1 MIIKE
6 RRSKDAISL
15 VVLGTAILAFGLMGC
30 VEVPGLYST
39 GVDNNGDPLPIGSDE
54 LHYVYSGPVSPPAEV
69 LAGHVNWVIPPVGSA
84 WIGPAN
90 GDISVPVG
98 DYVYTLEFDL
108 TGFDPDIASI
118 KGELAADNVAS
129 IWLNGVDTGFV
140 HPDGTSSFRS
150 LEPFSIKA
158 GFVSGMNTLEFLVS
172 NNVGPS
178 GLLIANLRGGAV
190 PLP

>member
-1 MIIKE
+1 
-6 RRSKDAISL
+6 
-15 VVLGTAILAFGLMGC
+15 
-30 VEVPGLYST
+30 
-39 GVDNNGDPLPIGSDE
+39 
-54 LHYVYSGPVSPPAEV
+54 
-69 LAGHVNWVIPPVGSA
+69 
-84 WIGPAN
+84 
-90 GDISVPVG
+90 VPVG
-98 DYVYTLEFDL
+98 DYVYTFEFDL
-108 TGFDPDIASI
+108 TGLDPDTVSI

-150 LEPFSIKA
+150 LEPFSIKG
-158 GFVSGMNTLEFLVS
+158 GFVSGMNTLAFLVN

>member
-6 RRSKDAISL
+6 RTPKDAISL

-30 VEVPGLYST
+30 VEVPGLYNT
-39 GVDNNGDPLPIGSDE
+39 GVDDIGDPLPIGSDE
-54 LHYVYSGPVSPPAEV
+54 LHYDYSGPVDPPAQV
-69 LAGHVNWVIPPVGSA
+69 LAGHINWVVPPVGSA

-108 TGFDPDIASI
+108 TGLDPDIASI

-150 LEPFSIKA
+150 LEPFLIKA
-158 GFVSGMNTLEFLVS
+158 GFVQGVNTLDFLVN

-178 GLLIANLRGGAV
+178 GLLIANLQGYAL